1 MAMMPGAHLE
11 VWLGPPHPAT
21 STIELREKQTLVV
34 GRATASALMLKDG
47 RASGKHLTLEVSKE
61 QVFVCDHSTNGSY
74 LNGHALEK
82 GKPAVLSDGDV
93 RAPPTPP
100 SARPDSEHRLS
111 LVHLLRS
118 SRQ

>member
-1 MAMMPGAHLE
+1 MCIRDRPE
-11 VWLGPPHPAT
+11 PAT

-34 GRATASALMLKDG
+34 GRASSSALLLKDG
-47 RASGKHLTLEVSKE
+47 RASGRHLTLEVSKE
-61 QVFVCDHSTNGSY
+61 QVSVCDHSTNGSY
-74 LNGHALEK
+74 LNGQPLEK

-100 SARPDSEHRLS
+100 RARPNSEHRLS